1 VFAIK
6 GAHNTAYTYSSSP
19 LEPSARAQVISF
31 LDTPVFAGVRI
42 AIMPDAHA
50 GAGCV
55 VGFTA
60 GLSDKVVPNV
70 VGVDQG
76 CGVAAWRLGSR
87 VEIGEKHEKLDQF
100 IRAEIPFGRTVRP
113 RPFDEGRLSALYQ
126 RTFDEGDFKGWR
138 QGLLETA
145 RATEQEGD
153 YVLRSLGTLGGGNH
167 FIEIDRD
174 EQDGLWLVIHSGSR
188 NFGLKSCGW
197 HQRRAEKTLPK
208 KGGRRGRHEAGRSGA
223 PETPRGLAWL
233 EGAEARLYYEHLR
246 VAQGFARLNRHV
258 MALAIIEDFFALPF
272 RQLESVES
280 VHNYVDF
287 TDRVLRK
294 GAISARAGERVIIP
308 LNMADGTVIGRGR
321 GNRDWNW
328 SAPHGAGRTMSRSEA
343 KRAIDLSA
351 YKGIMRERQVW
362 SSCVGPETLD
372 EAPQA
377 YKDAQ
382 AIIADIGE
390 TVEVTSRLLPT
401 YNFKASE

>member
-1 VFAIK
+1 MFTIK
-6 GAHNTAYTYSSSP
+6 GAHNTAYTYSSAP
-19 LEPSARAQVISF
+19 LEASAHAQVLSF

-76 CGVAAWRLGSR
+76 CGVAAWRLGNR
-87 VEIGEKHEKLDQF
+87 VEVGEKYEKLDRY
-100 IRAEIPFGRTVRP
+100 IRAEIPFGRTVRA
-113 RPFDEGRLSALYQ
+113 RPFDEGRLSALCQ
-126 RTFDEGDFKGWR
+126 RTFDEGGFTGWR
-138 QGLLETA
+138 QEVLETA
-145 RATEQEGD
+145 AATGQEGD

-174 EQDGLWLVIHSGSR
+174 ERDDLWLVIHSGSR

-197 HQRRAEKTLPK
+197 HQRCAEKRLAK
-208 KGGRRGRHEAGRSGA
+208 KGGRKSGRTGGGEV
-223 PETPRGLAWL
+223 PRGLAWL
-233 EGAEARLYYEHLR
+233 EGAEARLYYDHLR

-294 GAISARAGERVIIP
+294 GAISARAGEQVIIP

-328 SAPHGAGRTMSRSEA
+328 SAPHGAGRNMSRSVA
-343 KRAIDLSA
+343 KRAIDLAA
-351 YKGIMRERQVW
+351 YQGIMRERQVW
-362 SSCVGPETLD
+362 SSCVGRDTLD

-377 YKDAQ
+377 YKEAR
-382 AIIADIGE
+382 AIIDDIGE